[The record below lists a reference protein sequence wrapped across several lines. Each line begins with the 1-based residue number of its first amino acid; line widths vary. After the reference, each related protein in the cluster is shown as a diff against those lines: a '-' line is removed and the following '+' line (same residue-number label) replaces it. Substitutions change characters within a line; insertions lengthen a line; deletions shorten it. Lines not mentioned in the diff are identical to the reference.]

1 MPSGCLLAGS
11 KRIWD
16 KQSRADAVEPK
27 VRCFLLIDSV
37 SSAKAL
43 NKRSDEA
50 TELAL
55 LVFDQPAEPMVWR
68 VSLYKWAV
76 LIRHHD
82 TITDPPLDR
91 WLGRSTPNGGD
102 KRLEDHLIG

>member
-27 VRCFLLIDSV
+27 VRCCLLIDSV

-50 TELAL
+50 TEIAL
-55 LVFDQPAEPMVWR
+55 LVIDQPSEPMVWR
-68 VSLYKWAV
+68 VS
-76 LIRHHD
+76 R
-82 TITDPPLDR
+82 
-91 WLGRSTPNGGD
+91 
-102 KRLEDHLIG
+102 